1 MISKYQALMYV
12 GIILIIISIILMY
25 HAHQLSSLSYNHV
38 NATTCLTVLKVI
50 VNGSLAGTRINSLID
65 SLEQSLIVSIEVHI
79 SYVNGSSIK
88 YGYYIPIGPSGVFIT
103 PISSGNYEIF
113 GRSYCAYVGNGYTIS
128 VFIGEYPQP
137 IYLFSLG
144 VAMLIVGFVLIAISD
159 YFKDRRMHTTR

>member
-1 MISKYQALMYV
+1 
-12 GIILIIISIILMY
+12 
-25 HAHQLSSLSYNHV
+25 
-38 NATTCLTVLKVI
+38 
-50 VNGSLAGTRINSLID
+50 
-65 SLEQSLIVSIEVHI
+65 HI

-137 IYLFSLG
+137 IYLFFTWCYYVNCRSYLD
-144 VAMLIVGFVLIAISD
+144 SNW
-159 YFKDRRMHTTR
+159 